1 MSVSKVFFQLTLRAL
16 DLQGLARVFRK
27 FILSFTC
34 SWGPDS
40 VDPSDARGKS
50 KVDSFIFAFALLM
63 PIHRGGC
70 SVQSIRDAHA
80 QVQAYQGLH
89 DSTLHVDV
97 RSCQG

>member
-50 KVDSFIFAFALLM
+50 KVDSFIFAL
-63 PIHRGGC
+63 RC
-70 SVQSIRDAHA
+70 
-80 QVQAYQGLH
+80 
-89 DSTLHVDV
+89 
-97 RSCQG
+97 